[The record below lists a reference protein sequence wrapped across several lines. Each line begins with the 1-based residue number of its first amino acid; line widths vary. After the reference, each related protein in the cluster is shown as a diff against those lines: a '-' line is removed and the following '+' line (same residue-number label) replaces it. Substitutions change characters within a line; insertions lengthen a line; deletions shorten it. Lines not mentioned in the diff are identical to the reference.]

1 MSRLYQEL
9 NLLFALSAVNYCK
22 NLLPGKTH
30 SWKKKTEGLQFL

>member
-9 NLLFALSAVNYCK
+9 NFLSVFSTVNYCN
-22 NLLPGKTH
+22 NLLPGKTN